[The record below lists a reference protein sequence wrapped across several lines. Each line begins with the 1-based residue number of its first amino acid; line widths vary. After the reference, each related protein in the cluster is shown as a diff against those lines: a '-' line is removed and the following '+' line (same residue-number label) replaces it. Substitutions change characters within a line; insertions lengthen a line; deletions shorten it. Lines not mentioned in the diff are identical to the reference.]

1 MPNLLEQAIN
11 CNDGDRAA
19 KIIQDALGIESDDV
33 VRLLLAEDVARLIAR
48 SALASSASGYR
59 PRPVSWSDDASR
71 WQPAAFQPGRSPA
84 RESDNIGLAGSID
97 PAAPIARRHQMT
109 SAVER
114 PRSSGTS
121 TIGVF
126 LFWQRAAEL
135 LRRDEAQR
143 IAANFAKLPQSVRRV

>member
-1 MPNLLEQAIN
+1 MPNLLEQAIAMTATAPPRSSRTRSASRVMTWPTTA
-11 CNDGDRAA
+11 CRRRG
-19 KIIQDALGIESDDV
+19 
-33 VRLLLAEDVARLIAR
+33 RLSAR

-59 PRPVSWSDDASR
+59 PRPVSWPDDASR

-109 SAVER
+109 SACER

-126 LFWQRAAEL
+126 LFWQRAAKPL
-135 LRRDEAQR
+135 TRDEVRR
-143 IAANFAKLPQSVRRV
+143 IAANIAKLPGILRR